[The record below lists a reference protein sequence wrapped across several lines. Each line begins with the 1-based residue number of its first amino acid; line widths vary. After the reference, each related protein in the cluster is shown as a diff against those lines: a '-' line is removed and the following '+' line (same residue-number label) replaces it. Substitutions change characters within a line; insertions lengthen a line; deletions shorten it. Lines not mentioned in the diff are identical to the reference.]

1 MITAHIDFKSLDCF
15 LAINPI
21 LDLAADCGTQVN
33 WRPYRSKAR
42 ALPTQVVNKTVT
54 HTHHRVRAES
64 ERRVQQHYAE
74 LRGLEIDPNRGQV
87 DTSDALGWLANLEG
101 DTSLFVS
108 RLFSAHWIDHA
119 DINDPKFLEQLTDE
133 LGLMRTQDTVDLASI
148 ELEAEAQGLFDAP
161 TFFIEG
167 HMFMGR
173 AHIPLMRQLLT
184 DTDCH

>member
-87 DTSDALGWLANLEG
+87 DTSDALCWLANLKG

-108 RLFSAHWIDHA
+108 RLFSAHWIDRA
-119 DINDPKFLEQLTDE
+119 DINDPTFLEELTAQC
-133 LGLMRTQDTVDLASI
+133 GLSRTRDVIDLSSI
-148 ELEAEAQGLFDAP
+148 EREAEEKGLFDAP

-167 HMFMGR
+167 EMFMGR
-173 AHIPLMRQLLT
+173 AHIPLMQQLLA
-184 DTDCH
+184 DGGDR

>member
-1 MITAHIDFKSLDCF
+1 MITAYIDFKSLDCF

-21 LDLAADCGTQVN
+21 LDLAADYGTQVN

-74 LRGLEIDPNRGQV
+74 LRGLEIDPNRGQLE
-87 DTSDALGWLANLEG
+87 TSAALRWLASLEG
-101 DTSLFVS
+101 DTSSFVS
-108 RLFSAHWIDHA
+108 RLFAAHWIDHT
-119 DINDPKFLEQLTDE
+119 DINDPAFLEALTASH
-133 LGLMRTQDTVDLASI
+133 GLTRMRSTVDLDSI
-148 ELEAEAQGLFDAP
+148 EREAEENGLFDAP

-167 HMFMGR
+167 QMFMGR

-184 DTDCH
+184 DEGDC

>member
-21 LDLAADCGTQVN
+21 LVLAADCGTQVN

-74 LRGLEIDPNRGQV
+74 LRGLDIDLSRGQM
-87 DTSDALGWLANLEG
+87 DTSDALRWLASLEG
-101 DTSLFVS
+101 DTSSFVS
-108 RLFSAHWIDHA
+108 RLFTAHWIDQT
-119 DINDPKFLEQLTDE
+119 DINAPKFLEQLTDE
-133 LGLMRTQDTVDLASI
+133 FGLMRTQDTVDLASI

>member
-1 MITAHIDFKSLDCF
+1 MRHTLNLLIVLSA
-15 LAINPI
+15 LASPLEHLRADSFEENTPQK
-21 LDLAADCGTQVN
+21 LSVETLA
-33 WRPYRSKAR
+33 
-42 ALPTQVVNKTVT
+42 
-54 HTHHRVRAES
+54 
-64 ERRVQQHYAE
+64 
-74 LRGLEIDPNRGQV
+74 QV
-87 DTSDALGWLANLEG
+87 DTSDALRWLANLEG

-133 LGLMRTQDTVDLASI
+133 FGLVRTQDTVDLASI

>member
-74 LRGLEIDPNRGQV
+74 LRGLDIDPSRGQM
-87 DTSDALGWLANLEG
+87 DTSDALRWLASLEG
-101 DTSLFVS
+101 DTSSFVS
-108 RLFSAHWIDHA
+108 KLFTAHWIDQT
-119 DINDPKFLEQLTDE
+119 DINAPTFLEGITADCGLTR
-133 LGLMRTQDTVDLASI
+133 MHSAVDLDSI
-148 ELEAEAQGLFDAP
+148 EHEAEQQGLFDAP

-167 HMFMGR
+167 QMFMGR

-184 DTDCH
+184 DEGDR

>member
-21 LDLAADCGTQVN
+21 LDLAADYGTQVN

-42 ALPTQVVNKTVT
+42 ALPTQEVNKTVT

-87 DTSDALGWLANLEG
+87 DTSDALRWLANLKGE
-101 DTSLFVS
+101 TSLFVS

-133 LGLMRTQDTVDLASI
+133 FGLMRTQDSVDLASI

-173 AHIPLMRQLLT
+173 AHIPLMSQLLT

>member
-1 MITAHIDFKSLDCF
+1 
-15 LAINPI
+15 
-21 LDLAADCGTQVN
+21 
-33 WRPYRSKAR
+33 
-42 ALPTQVVNKTVT
+42 
-54 HTHHRVRAES
+54 
-64 ERRVQQHYAE
+64 
-74 LRGLEIDPNRGQV
+74 V
-87 DTSDALGWLANLEG
+87 DTSDALRWLANLEG

-133 LGLMRTQDTVDLASI
+133 FGLMRTQDTVDLASI
-148 ELEAEAQGLFDAP
+148 ELEAEAQGLFDVP